1 MPRKNLKKGG
11 DANSSTHVNNQIT
24 ALNVGTPDHRV
35 REIGLD
41 GNGISEAKEMPLLGE
56 IVDIYLS
63 PDDDLRRYY
72 VDAYLNV
79 EIAHLGS
86 DERVVLGHGPAHLP
100 SPTPEQKRK

>member
-1 MPRKNLKKGG
+1 
-11 DANSSTHVNNQIT
+11 
-24 ALNVGTPDHRV
+24 
-35 REIGLD
+35 
-41 GNGISEAKEMPLLGE
+41 MPLLGQ

-86 DERVVLGHGPAHLP
+86 DVRVVLGHGPAHLP
-100 SPTPEQKRK
+100 SPTPEQKKGN